1 MKIAYVTLHWPRIK
15 NSGIGKKIQ
24 QQISAW
30 QQTGHVVHHYMHH
43 QSMASNDNL
52 LDGSHYAYPCARTR
66 IGIIKREF
74 FRVKALIT
82 LIHAVRAY
90 KPDLIYLRWG
100 MYAIPLQQL
109 FRIAPVVI
117 EINTNDVSEH
127 KLLGHFLNL
136 YNQAT
141 RWITLQNAS
150 GFIFTTNELS
160 KASDFTKFKVP
171 YVVISNG
178 VNLDKYVPLPAPK
191 TKIPHLVYIGTP
203 HMPWQ
208 GVEKLVTLGQRCK
221 DIHID
226 IIGCNSIPN
235 VDVLPQ
241 NMSLHGYLSREQYE
255 PILSKASAAIGTI
268 ALHRK
273 GMQEA
278 SPLKVREYAAYGI
291 PLILPYEDTDL
302 HNLKLDTILQ
312 IPNREDNILSSTG
325 LIHDFL
331 YSMQGK
337 RIQRKSLV
345 AVIDASVKEQQRL
358 QFFNRIVD
366 SFTASNT

>member
-1 MKIAYVTLHWPRIK
+1 MKIAYVTLHWPRVK

-30 QQTGHVVHHYMHH
+30 QQAGHVVHHYMHH
-43 QSMASNDNL
+43 LSMASNDDL
-52 LDGSHYAYPCARTR
+52 LNGSHYSYPCARTK

-74 FRVKALIT
+74 FRVKALKT

-100 MYAIPLQQL
+100 MYAIPLQVL

-127 KLLGHFLNL
+127 KLLGQFLNL

-150 GFIFTTNELS
+150 GFIFTTNELA
-160 KASDFTKFKVP
+160 KASDFTKFKIP

-178 VNLDKYVPLPAPK
+178 INLDKYMPLPAPK

-208 GVEKLVTLGQRCK
+208 GVEKLVTLAQRCE

-226 IIGCNSIPN
+226 IIGCDTIPN
-235 VDVLPQ
+235 IDTLPH
-241 NMSLHGYLSREQYE
+241 NLSLHGYLTKEQYE

-312 IPNREDNILSSTG
+312 IPNTEENVRGYTKE
-325 LIHDFL
+325 IHDFL
-331 YSMQGK
+331 HLVQGK
-337 RIQRKSLV
+337 RLDQEIIRT
-345 AVIDASVKEQQRL
+345 AIDSVNKEKIRL
-358 QFFNRIVD
+358 QFFEKFLEKN
-366 SFTASNT
+366 F